1 MKTRIFLL
9 LMAMVAFSFQAAAT
23 VKSDLETANK
33 NGNTVFLV
41 VTDPNVTGT
50 DKALEMANKAKASV
64 TKSTV
69 VQMNRSDAANTELVT
84 KYRLAG
90 APLPLILV
98 IASNGLVAGGY
109 TLTQATPELLV
120 KAVPSPKKSE
130 VLKSLSDG
138 KSVFIVVTGKSMA
151 EKTTIM
157 NTCQQACIEMEYNA
171 KMIEISLDDAK
182 ENQFLT
188 ELKVNMTA
196 TEPTTYVINS
206 KGQLTGTFTDDVNTT
221 TLVASAKKVAA
232 SGCGPSGCGGKP
244 CGPTKK

>member
-1 MKTRIFLL
+1 MKARFFFLFL
-9 LMAMVAFSFQAAAT
+9 ALVAFGLPVSASVT
-23 VKSDLETANK
+23 SDLETANK
-33 NGNTVFLV
+33 NGNSVFLV

-50 DKALEMANKAKASV
+50 DKAMEIANKAKTSV
-64 TKSTV
+64 TRSV
-69 VQMNRSDAANTELVT
+69 VLQMNRSDAANTELVT

-98 IASNGLVAGGY
+98 IASNGIVTAGY

-120 KAVPSPKKSE
+120 KAIPSPKKSE

-157 NTCQQACIEMEYNA
+157 NTCQQACIEMENNA
-171 KMIEISLDDAK
+171 RMIEISLDDPS

-206 KGQLTGTFTDDVNTT
+206 KGQITGTFTDDVNAT

-232 SGCGPSGCGGKP
+232 SSCCPSGSGKS

>member
-1 MKTRIFLL
+1 MKTRFFFLFMA
-9 LMAMVAFSFQAAAT
+9 LMAYGIEVSAT
-23 VKSDLETANK
+23 VNADLEKASK

-50 DKALEMANKAKASV
+50 DKALEIANKAKTSV
-64 TKSTV
+64 TTSV
-69 VQMNRSDAANTELVT
+69 VLQMNRSDAANADLVT

-98 IASNGLVAGGY
+98 IASNGIVTAGY
-109 TLTQATPELLV
+109 TLSQATPEMLV
-120 KAVPSPKKSE
+120 KAIPSPKKAD
-130 VLKSLSDG
+130 VLKTLSEG

-151 EKTTIM
+151 EKSTIM
-157 NTCQQACIEMEYNA
+157 NTCQQACIEMQNNA
-171 KMIEISLDDAK
+171 KMIEISLDDPK
-182 ENQFLT
+182 EIQFLT
-188 ELKVNMTA
+188 EIKVNMTA

-206 KGQLTGTFTDDVNTT
+206 KGQITGTFTDDVNST

-232 SGCGPSGCGGKP
+232 SGCCPAGSGKS